1 MTTFTTESKSQLA
14 KLLATENLRI
24 EHQKLRTAKF
34 DPKNRVLYCPIWK
47 NMSGVLYDLMLGHEV
62 GHALYTPAQGWH
74 DAVCDKG
81 RNYKGFLNVVEDAR
95 IEKKIKRK
103 YPGIRKSFVEAYNDL
118 MQRDF
123 FELKDRDINQMS
135 FINRLNLF
143 TKSSGTMDIKF
154 TAFEEKLVEEVM
166 RCETWD
172 DVLRVTGLVWD
183 YSKDEQFQM
192 VEEEFTFELD
202 SFGEDGEFD
211 DSSDSDF
218 DYDFSDEMTE
228 QDDNQS
234 NSKDSEESD
243 ESKQM
248 RGTPNNEDE
257 MDDVEESFAHINR
270 FKESALSKEDQFK
283 IFEPTCETDSAFR
296 KKESELLDEKSKDY
310 VYVTPPEPNLKNI
323 ITPAKRV
330 NQLLSEYYTDD
341 SKKTENYN
349 SFKNR
354 NERYIS
360 LLAKEFEMKK
370 AAAAYSKAK
379 TSNTGDI
386 DVSKLYK
393 YQIDDTIFKKMMR
406 VPKGKSHG
414 LILLLDKSGSM
425 SNNLKGS
432 IEQILI
438 LTSFCRKVN
447 IPFVV
452 YGFGNNATAFF
463 EDSGGYTDDNNMK
476 LRDMFSR
483 KEGEICL
490 EHVFLREY
498 LNSKMSNSEF
508 TKSIKNLVCLMDG
521 FSGHRYNRYY
531 PISEGLSNTPMVEAI
546 VAVEKIT
553 QEFRKVNNLDIV
565 NLVIVHDGDAD
576 TINTYH
582 SYDGSNPR
590 NYKHMNSTY
599 NNIYLRDKK
608 TKFET
613 KIENNDRLSRG
624 ILKWYSY
631 RTGAKVFGFFLTDG
645 SNSSAEGAIM
655 MHHYEKSDSKNIYDD
670 ESIQWYDK
678 RYKSKELAKKLKK
691 EKLLVSKKPG
701 YENFFIIPGGTELQ
715 VNDGEL
721 EIDTTK
727 KVTASKLTSAFIK
740 FNKKRQ
746 VNRVLVSK
754 FIDGIAV

>member
-24 EHQKLRTAKF
+24 EHQKIRTARF

-47 NMSGVLYDLMLGHEV
+47 NMSGVLYDLLMGHEV

-103 YPGIRKSFVEAYNDL
+103 YPGIRKSFIEAYQDL
-118 MQRDF
+118 MSRDF

-143 TKSSGTMDIKF
+143 TKSSGTMDIQF
-154 TAFEEKLVEEVM
+154 TAFEEKLVEEVL
-166 RCETWD
+166 RCETWE

-183 YSKDEQFQM
+183 YSKEEQFEM
-192 VEEEFTFELD
+192 AEEEFIFEL
-202 SFGEDGEFD
+202 
-211 DSSDSDF
+211 
-218 DYDFSDEMTE
+218 DFSDEDGESDDSADFDFSDESTE
-228 QDDNQS
+228 QDDNE
-234 NSKDSEESD
+234 SEESD

-248 RGTPNNEDE
+248 HGTANNEDE
-257 MDDVEESFAHINR
+257 TDDGEENFTQINR
-270 FKESALSKEDQFK
+270 FKQSALSKEDQLVT
-283 IFEPTCETDSAFR
+283 FEPTCETDDAFR
-296 KKESELLDEKSKDY
+296 RKENELLDEKCKDY
-310 VYVTPPEPNLKNI
+310 LYVTTPEPNLKNI
-323 ITPAKRV
+323 VTPAKRV
-330 NQLLSEYYTDD
+330 NELLAAHYTDE
-341 SKKTENYN
+341 SKKNEQYN
-349 SFKNR
+349 SFKSR
-354 NERYIS
+354 NDRYIS

-370 AAAAYSKAK
+370 AASCYAKAK

-393 YQIDDTIFKKMMR
+393 YQIDDTIFKKTMR
-406 VPKGKSHG
+406 IPKGKSHG

-425 SNNLKGS
+425 SNNLRGS

-447 IPFVV
+447 IPFIV
-452 YGFGNNATAFF
+452 YGFGNNTTAFF
-463 EDSGGYTDDNNMK
+463 EDQGGYNELLNQK
-476 LRDMFSR
+476 IRDSFS
-483 KEGEICL
+483 KGEGELCL
-490 EHVFLREY
+490 DGVFLREY

-508 TKSIKNLVCLMDG
+508 TKSTKNLVSLMNG
-521 FSGHRYNRYY
+521 FGGPNRYSINY

-553 QEFRKVNNLDIV
+553 QDFRKVNNLDIV

-576 TINTYH
+576 TINTVHTYN
-582 SYDGSNPR
+582 DANPK
-590 NYKHMNSTY
+590 NYRHLSPTY

-613 KIENNDRLSRG
+613 KVENNDVLSQN

-645 SNSSAEGAIM
+645 SNKSAESAAL
-655 MHHYEKSDSKNIYDD
+655 MHHYEKTDSKNIYDD
-670 ESIQWYDK
+670 PNIQWNEK
-678 RYKSKELAKKLKK
+678 RYKAKELAKKLKTQ
-691 EKLLVSKKPG
+691 KLLVSKKPG
-701 YENFFIIPGGTELQ
+701 YESFFIIPGGDNLQ

-721 EIDTTK
+721 EIDTSK
-727 KVTASKLTSAFIK
+727 KVTASKLTNAFIK

>member
-14 KLLATENLRI
+14 KLL
-24 EHQKLRTAKF
+24 
-34 DPKNRVLYCPIWK
+34 
-47 NMSGVLYDLMLGHEV
+47 MGHEV

-103 YPGIRKSFVEAYNDL
+103 YPGIRKSFIEAYQDL
-118 MQRDF
+118 MSRDF
-123 FELKDRDINQMS
+123 FELKDRDINEMS

-143 TKSSGTMDIKF
+143 TKSSGTMDIQF
-154 TAFEEKLVEEVM
+154 TAFEEKLVEEVL
-166 RCETWD
+166 RCETWE

-183 YSKDEQFQM
+183 YSKE
-192 VEEEFTFELD
+192 
-202 SFGEDGEFD
+202 
-211 DSSDSDF
+211 
-218 DYDFSDEMTE
+218 E
-228 QDDNQS
+228 QDDG
-234 NSKDSEESD
+234 EENFT
-243 ESKQM
+243 Q
-248 RGTPNNEDE
+248 
-257 MDDVEESFAHINR
+257 INR
-270 FKESALSKEDQFK
+270 FKQSALSKEDQLVT
-283 IFEPTCETDSAFR
+283 FEPTCETDDAFR
-296 KKESELLDEKSKDY
+296 RKENELLDEKCKDY
-310 VYVTPPEPNLKNI
+310 LYVTTPEPNLKNI
-323 ITPAKRV
+323 VTPAKRV
-330 NQLLSEYYTDD
+330 NELLAAHYTDE
-341 SKKTENYN
+341 SKKNEQYN
-349 SFKNR
+349 SFKSR
-354 NERYIS
+354 NDRYIS

-370 AAAAYSKAK
+370 AASCYAKAK

-393 YQIDDTIFKKMMR
+393 YQIDDTIFKKTMR
-406 VPKGKSHG
+406 IPKGKSHG

-425 SNNLKGS
+425 SNNLRGS

-447 IPFVV
+447 IPFIV
-452 YGFGNNATAFF
+452 YGFGNNTTAFF
-463 EDSGGYTDDNNMK
+463 EDQGGYNESLNHK
-476 LRDMFSR
+476 IRDSFS
-483 KEGEICL
+483 KGEGELCL
-490 EHVFLREY
+490 DGVFLREY

-508 TKSIKNLVCLMDG
+508 TKSTKNLVSLMNG
-521 FSGHRYNRYY
+521 FGGPNRYSRNY

-553 QEFRKVNNLDIV
+553 QDFRKVNNLDIV

-576 TINTYH
+576 TINTVHTYN
-582 SYDGSNPR
+582 DANPK
-590 NYKHMNSTY
+590 NYRHLSPSY

-613 KIENNDRLSRG
+613 KVENNDVLSQN

-645 SNSSAEGAIM
+645 SNSSAESAAM
-655 MHHYEKSDSKNIYDD
+655 MHHYEKTDSKNIYDD
-670 ESIQWYDK
+670 PSIQWNEK
-678 RYKSKELAKKLKK
+678 RYKAKELAKKLKTQ
-691 EKLLVSKKPG
+691 KLLVSKKPG
-701 YENFFIIPGGTELQ
+701 YESFFIIPGGNNLQ
-715 VNDGEL
+715 VDDGEL
-721 EIDTTK
+721 EIDTSK
-727 KVTASKLTSAFIK
+727 KVTASKLTNAFIK